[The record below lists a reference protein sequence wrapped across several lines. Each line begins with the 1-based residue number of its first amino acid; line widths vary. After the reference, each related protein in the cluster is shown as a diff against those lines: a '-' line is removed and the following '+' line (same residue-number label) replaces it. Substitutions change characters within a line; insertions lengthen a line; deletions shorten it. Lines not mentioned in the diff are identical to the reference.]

1 MNCKYCNSVNT
12 RKNGTG
18 IFKKTG
24 IRYQKVK
31 CKDCGKEYMQSFDQV
46 EAIKPVIQQKIG
58 MSLNEFRQRHDIN
71 FILKNVLQNL
81 NNDLVYEKDDIVKMC
96 KLRPGYPG
104 LNMVLESN
112 EFEIYR
118 GRIAGKIYWSSP
130 KIIEELKSQGLL
142 T

>member
-1 MNCKYCNSVNT
+1 MICKYCNSSNT

-18 IFKKTG
+18 IFKRTG
-24 IRYQKVK
+24 IRYQKIK
-31 CKDCGKEYMQSFDQV
+31 CKDCGKESNQSFDQI
-46 EAIKPVIQQKIG
+46 ETIKPQQKIG
-58 MSLNEFRQRHDIN
+58 MSLNEFRQKHDIN
-71 FILKNVLQNL
+71 FILKNVLKNL
-81 NNDLVYEKDDIVKMC
+81 TGELVYEKDDIVKMC

-118 GRIAGKIYWSSP
+118 GRIAGKIYWAAP